1 MQCSSVQFSQVQC
14 CSVQYSPVFST
25 VQCSAVQCS
34 AVKGVD
40 RYIDSYTNL
49 DSHAC
54 SNFDMLHLW
63 VLYDENAFEIMIRQ
77 HDGNENFQRH
87 GMLLGILKEFLLD
100 WNIQ

>member
-1 MQCSSVQFSQVQC
+1 MQISAVQCSSGQC
-14 CSVQYSPVFST
+14 STVQYSAVL
-25 VQCSAVQCS
+25 CSAVQCS
-34 AVKGVD
+34 ERR
-40 RYIDSYTNL
+40 RYIIDSYTNL